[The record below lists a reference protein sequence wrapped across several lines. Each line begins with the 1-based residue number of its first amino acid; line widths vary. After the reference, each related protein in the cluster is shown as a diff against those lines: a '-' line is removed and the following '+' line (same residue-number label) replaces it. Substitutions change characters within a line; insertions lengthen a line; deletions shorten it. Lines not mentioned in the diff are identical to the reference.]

1 MVANYIDIYVLVL
14 QADEGKNWI
23 CLYKCCNFG
32 PCGFSNSTPLLDL
45 SYVEDSA
52 GGPDVTLGIMPKL
65 HKVTLLQ
72 MDSKLPIDILENV
85 MQLAIE
91 GCKAIANYIREI
103 LLENT
108 KQLEYRRVLTKSG
121 KCRAVIVA
129 FVSHFYLV
137 HA

>member
-1 MVANYIDIYVLVL
+1 MSLLGGRGDRRWDDKNG
-14 QADEGKNWI
+14 EGGAVREI
-23 CLYKCCNFG
+23 HGEERGGDDDGGELG
-32 PCGFSNSTPLLDL
+32 ELRHDL

-108 KQLEYRRVLTKSG
+108 KQLEYRRGV
-121 KCRAVIVA
+121 
-129 FVSHFYLV
+129 
-137 HA
+137 